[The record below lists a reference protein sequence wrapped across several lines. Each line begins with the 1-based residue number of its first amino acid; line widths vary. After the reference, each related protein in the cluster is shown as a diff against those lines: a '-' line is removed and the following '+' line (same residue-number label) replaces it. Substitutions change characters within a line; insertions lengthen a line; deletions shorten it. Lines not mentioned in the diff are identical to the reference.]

1 MLDNNLKTQLAQY
14 LDLLKG
20 EVTIGLSV
28 DNSENSKKV
37 KEFID
42 DVASL
47 SSKIKVVEKELA
59 YKPSFDLK
67 GEFDHGHIAFA
78 GLPLG
83 HEFASFA
90 LALLQVGGIEPKVD
104 ESIKA
109 RIKALD
115 GCDFETIVSLSCHN
129 CPDVVQGL
137 NIMAILNPSVNHTMI
152 EGSMFQDLAEGRDVL
167 AVPAIFKLSLI
178 HI

>member
-1 MLDNNLKTQLAQY
+1 MLDQKLKSQLAQY
-14 LDLLKG
+14 LDLLKT
-20 EVTIGLSV
+20 EVVIGLSV
-28 DNSENSKKV
+28 DDGENSKKV
-37 KEFID
+37 KEFVD

-47 SSKIKVVEKELA
+47 SSKIKVEEKKLQ
-59 YKPSFDLK
+59 YIPSFELK
-67 GEFDHGHIAFA
+67 GEFDHGKIVFA

-104 ESIKA
+104 PSIKK

-129 CPDVVQGL
+129 CPDVVQAL

-167 AVPAIFKLSLI
+167 AVPALSLI

>member
-47 SSKIKVVEKELA
+47 SSKIKVEEKDLA

-67 GEFDHGHIAFA
+67 GEFDHGNIVFA

-115 GCDFETIVSLSCHN
+115 GCNFETIVFLATIVQMLSK
-129 CPDVVQGL
+129 
-137 NIMAILNPSVNHTMI
+137 A
-152 EGSMFQDLAEGRDVL
+152 
-167 AVPAIFKLSLI
+167 
-178 HI
+178 

>member
-59 YKPSFDLK
+59 YKPSFDPVSYTHLT
-67 GEFDHGHIAFA
+67 
-78 GLPLG
+78 LP
-83 HEFASFA
+83 
-90 LALLQVGGIEPKVD
+90 
-104 ESIKA
+104 
-109 RIKALD
+109 
-115 GCDFETIVSLSCHN
+115 TN
-129 CPDVVQGL
+129 
-137 NIMAILNPSVNHTMI
+137 
-152 EGSMFQDLAEGRDVL
+152 
-167 AVPAIFKLSLI
+167 
-178 HI
+178 